1 MERLS
6 ECRAKLLADKPT
18 GRNKSYYEHYFDVRR
33 TPKRGLRVTLRE
45 KAVDEYIKGQSGFWI
60 LYTNAEKD
68 PAEALHLYR
77 RRNDIE
83 LLFDDLKNASD
94 SRRLRVPS
102 DAVMQ
107 GRLFVSFLALVAVT
121 RLKGMVKAILAKER
135 SHWNW
140 KEILIKVN
148 TYSRTRYKGRYKDV
162 YSCPTKAQRT
172 IFDLPC
178 RASSTT
184 TRTRS
189 SMRTRPSMS
198 MRMRRPSYKRTG
210 KLGYKNTYSHYISVK
225 YGEIW
230 SNNSSKIRS
239 W

>member
-135 SHWNW
+135 RHWNW

-162 YSCPTKAQRT
+162 YSCPTKALRT
-172 IFDLPC
+172 IFDL
-178 RASSTT
+178 
-184 TRTRS
+184 
-189 SMRTRPSMS
+189 
-198 MRMRRPSYKRTG
+198 
-210 KLGYKNTYSHYISVK
+210 LGVK
-225 YGEIW
+225 YHYKDKVVNEDETVDVDEDEAT
-230 SNNSSKIRS
+230 
-239 W
+239 